1 MHMTSRVLPRFR
13 VSIYDDS
20 IRCEGT
26 PLGDPFSNPKDTL
39 ARRYCQHLH
48 EKRRLV
54 RQVDVLNARPD
65 ESRHD
70 YLLAR
75 LICARNS
82 ILSDVANRAERL
94 PLEIRR
100 YRSIT
105 PVFAVKPEVS
115 TRALLTIRVRL
126 VFFYGPSLAW
136 KISLVP
142 TGIGSDAAHITS
154 AHFGR

>member
-26 PLGDPFSNPKDTL
+26 PLGDPSNPKDTL

-115 TRALLTIRVRL
+115 TRASRLLLRFIAGMEDL
-126 VFFYGPSLAW
+126 GPYQQALEATQHTPAY
-136 KISLVP
+136 V
-142 TGIGSDAAHITS
+142 
-154 AHFGR
+154 GR